1 MSIVYDAVNIFAATM
16 VVISPYR
23 KTQNHLLVVRTK
35 VCIVLYIRA
44 ELPAQSAPLAGQSLS
59 LLDRLSRSRSLPL
72 SVSPLG
78 KKEGVDA
85 LAVSLKMQRIPEF
98 IGPIGER
105 HGVANKA
112 TRAVDCTFLS
122 QLRPLCLPIPSTS

>member
-1 MSIVYDAVNIFAATM
+1 MSVVYDAVNIFAATM

-98 IGPIGER
+98 IGPIGETR
-105 HGVANKA
+105 VANKA